1 MYIKVSDD
9 GIIEDVKFNTF
20 GCASAIASSSMA
32 TEMIK
37 GQPIDKA
44 LELTNKAVVEALD
57 GLPPVK
63 IHCSVLAEEAVKA
76 AVKDYYDKKGIE
88 YDPAEFAGI
97 QREIIK
103 LKKEKDIC
111 ILAHCYQS
119 PEILEVADF
128 VGDSFA
134 LSVEASKVNNKTVI
148 MCGVRFMAETVKIL
162 SPDKTVYLANP
173 DAGCPM
179 AEMMDKEVIS
189 LVKEQYPDY
198 TVVAYINTTSELKTI
213 CDVCVTSSSAL
224 KICKQIENKNILF
237 IPDCNL
243 GDWISKQLPEKN
255 FKLLSGGC
263 PTHARMGERDVKR
276 AREAH
281 PDALLLIHPECVPDV
296 VKHADYVGSTTGI
309 MNYAKESDAKEFII
323 GTENSIVTHL
333 QMSCPDKMF
342 YPLSKDCVCH
352 NMKATTLVDVLNC
365 CKGIFG
371 EEITLDEE
379 TYIGAKKCIDEMIRL
394 G

>member
-1 MYIKVSDD
+1 
-9 GIIEDVKFNTF
+9 
-20 GCASAIASSSMA
+20 
-32 TEMIK
+32 MIK
-37 GQPIDKA
+37 DIQ
-44 LELTNKAVVEALD
+44 
-57 GLPPVK
+57 
-63 IHCSVLAEEAVKA
+63 EE
-76 AVKDYYDKKGIE
+76 IL
-88 YDPAEFAGI
+88 
-97 QREIIK
+97 K

-128 VGDSFA
+128 TGDSFA
-134 LSVEASKVNNKTVI
+134 LSVEASKVKNKTVI

-162 SPDKTVYLANP
+162 SPDKTVILSNP

-179 AEMMDKEVIS
+179 AEMMDKETIS

-224 KICKQIENKNILF
+224 EICKKIDNDNILF

-255 FKLLSGGC
+255 FKLLNGGC
-263 PTHARMGERDVKR
+263 PTHAKMSPKDVKQ
-276 AREAH
+276 AKAMH
-281 PDALLLIHPECVPDV
+281 PDALFLVHPECTPDV
-296 VKHADYVGSTTGI
+296 VSLADYVGSTTGI
-309 MNYAKESDAKEFII
+309 MNFAKKSDAKEFII

-333 QMSCPDKMF
+333 QLECPDKNF
-342 YPLSKDCVCH
+342 YPLSKDCICH

-365 CKGIFG
+365 CKGTFG
-371 EEITLDEE
+371 EEIILDED
-379 TYIGAKKCIDEMIRL
+379 TYKGAKRCIDEMIRL

>member
-1 MYIKVSDD
+1 
-9 GIIEDVKFNTF
+9 
-20 GCASAIASSSMA
+20 
-32 TEMIK
+32 MIK
-37 GQPIDKA
+37 D
-44 LELTNKAVVEALD
+44 
-57 GLPPVK
+57 
-63 IHCSVLAEEAVKA
+63 
-76 AVKDYYDKKGIE
+76 
-88 YDPAEFAGI
+88 I
-97 QREIIK
+97 QQQILK
-103 LKKEKDIC
+103 LKEENDIC

-128 VGDSFA
+128 TGDSFA
-134 LSVEASKVNNKTVI
+134 LSVKASQVENKTVI

-162 SPDKTVYLANP
+162 SPNKKVILANP
-173 DAGCPM
+173 SAGCPM

-224 KICKQIENKNILF
+224 EICKKIDNDNILF

-255 FKLLSGGC
+255 FKLLNGGC
-263 PTHARMGERDVKR
+263 PTHAKMSERDVLK
-276 AREAH
+276 AKELH
-281 PDALLLIHPECVPDV
+281 PNALFLVHPECTPDV
-296 VKHADYVGSTTGI
+296 VALADYVGSTTGI
-309 MNYAKESDAKEFII
+309 MDYAKRSDAKEFII

-342 YPLSKDCVCH
+342 YPLSKDCICH

-365 CKGIFG
+365 CKGDFG
-371 EEITLDEE
+371 EEIILDDYVYTE
-379 TYIGAKKCIDEMIRL
+379 AKRCIDEMIRL